1 VAGTAGTGT
10 EALDLCPSQAPDLV
24 LMDIQMPE
32 MDGLEDTR
40 TIMLQ
45 HPTCVVIV
53 TGRGQLRKDAE
64 QVGAM
69 NCVLKPV
76 LGSQIPALVESSQ
89 QRFRVFLRVW
99 KQMDDP
105 EETLRV
111 WLLMRRAVR
120 AQMDRSGLS
129 EEEAFRAIEECA
141 HRDATSLLTAVER
154 LLAEEPEN

>member
-1 VAGTAGTGT
+1 
-10 EALDLCPSQAPDLV
+10 
-24 LMDIQMPE
+24 MPE
-32 MDGLEDTR
+32 MDGLEATR
-40 TIMLQ
+40 TLMLR
-45 HPTCVVIV
+45 HHTCVVIV
-53 TGRGQLRKDAE
+53 TGRGQLRQDAE

-69 NCVLKPV
+69 NYVLKPV

-89 QRFRVFLRVW
+89 QRFRMFLRVW

-129 EEEAFRAIEECA
+129 EGEAFRLLEE
-141 HRDATSLLTAVER
+141 RVDRGGKSLLAAVEE
-154 LLAEEPEN
+154 LLAEEPES